1 VEVVTGELV
10 AVGLDLCSGKAWQYL
25 AELDQWLVPCEVLAS
40 LLEYHLLVA
49 WLVWLSD
56 SGW

>member
-1 VEVVTGELV
+1 VEVVIGELV
-10 AVGLDLCSGKAWQYL
+10 DVGLGLYSGEAWQYL
-25 AELDQWLVPCEVLAS
+25 AEFDQWLVSFEVLAS

-49 WLVWLSD
+49 WLVWQSD